1 MGTGE
6 VVPRRGNLHDI
17 GRTVTHRR
25 IIYRKAYLEG
35 KPTHL
40 IAQETCH
47 CPQAVDNYVLDLARV
62 YFATVKRGM
71 TPQEAAFA
79 IQRPLY
85 LVEEY
90 VKLIDEFA
98 LEEQMMYHQTGVQ
111 MVMCN
116 GDTESSPESDTKQ
129 QNERREQEPIA
140 G

>member
-1 MGTGE
+1 MGCT
-6 VVPRRGNLHDI
+6 I
-17 GRTVTHRR
+17 THRR
-25 IIYRKAYLEG
+25 IICRKAYLEG

-47 CPQAVDNYVLDLARV
+47 CPQGVDNYLLDLARV

-71 TPQEAAFA
+71 TPQEIAFA

-90 VKLIDEFA
+90 VKLIDEFG
-98 LEEQMMYHQTGVQ
+98 LEEQAVYDRTGVQ
-111 MVMCN
+111 MVTCD
-116 GDTESSPESDTKQ
+116 GDSEPSPTSDAI

>member
-25 IIYRKAYLEG
+25 IICRKAYQEG

-62 YFATVKRGM
+62 YFATIKRGM

-79 IQRPLY
+79 TQRPLY

-90 VKLIDEFA
+90 VKLIDEFD
-98 LEEQMMYHQTGVQ
+98 LQEQTVYDQTGVQ

-116 GDTESSPESDTKQ
+116 GATESSPASDTN